1 MIRSYVKHNI
11 VGNARSRR
19 TVGFNRGIVA
29 AAMMGF
35 VNMLLIFIPIPDAQ
49 KVELIAAASPVVI
62 LVSYI
67 VYGQLDKAVKGEE
80 DAQSDT

>member
-1 MIRSYVKHNI
+1 MSSFIHHNL
-11 VGNARSRR
+11 VGNGRSRR
-19 TVGFNRGIVA
+19 TVGLSRGIVA

-35 VNMLLIFIPIPDAQ
+35 VNMMLIFIPIPDAQ

-80 DAQSDT
+80 DVE